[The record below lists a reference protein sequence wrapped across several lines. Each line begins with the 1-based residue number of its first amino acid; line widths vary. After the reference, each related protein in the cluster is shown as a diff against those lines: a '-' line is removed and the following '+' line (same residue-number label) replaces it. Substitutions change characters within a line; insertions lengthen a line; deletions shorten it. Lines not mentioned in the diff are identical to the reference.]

1 MADVVE
7 IVVKATDQS
16 SGVLKGIGSAM
27 TGLNSAV
34 ELVQKAYAAY
44 DKTIG
49 EAMRETVSYAD
60 EVRRLSQITGAS
72 AQQTSRLIQTA
83 DDLKISTEALTAAQ
97 RRLSKDGISLTT
109 EQLARLSDE
118 YLAIG
123 NAADRARFLQEK
135 FGRGGFQFAEAMK
148 QGGDVIRKMADSQA
162 DNLILTA
169 KQVDQAREYE
179 KAVDAAEDAWA
190 GVKYQIGNAVLPAT
204 TELINR
210 MTGNEGLDAA
220 IKRINAGLSQS
231 NRYGAQDTARASM
244 EALKNTPEY
253 IEAAER
259 ALEDFRNEERSASDS
274 GQDLLMTEE
283 ELAEQA
289 ATLAQ
294 EQAVAAQAV
303 QDSNAAFLSNVETLI
318 STQQSIDG
326 YNAKQEEIRQKQ
338 DDVANAINN
347 AIAMGYSP
355 MGQKVTELQRQYQAL
370 SEELMTNSQAF
381 LDNAEAIALANMQK
395 AAASEASA
403 NGTEITEEE
412 QQAIND
418 FAVATGQWTQQA
430 ANLATAQDL
439 MAEALLEGT
448 MTAEQFEKVMD
459 AIMALPPDKKLT
471 VQMVMDIV
479 NQTGTT
485 SSSSGGTVDEGA
497 PDAGAQAAGGPLRAG
512 QWTLVGDKPGGIPTA
527 YSELISPSGY
537 VYNAKQ
543 TRALLS
549 SGRIGRIRALPTG
562 GQINGTAGS
571 PFHAATVLDW
581 LNQTGGTSYGSIG
594 EAQAAYA
601 ASLGGTPA
609 TTNDV
614 AATVTPVVNVAQQS
628 AAAAQ
633 ASAQATQQLATQLA
647 QQGAQQTASLD
658 ALLTATL
665 QLQQDIYTAVR
676 DGVQIGGA

>member
-1 MADVVE
+1 MQGIEDL
-7 IVVKATDQS
+7 KATAEYQ
-16 SGVLKGIGSAM
+16 
-27 TGLNSAV
+27 
-34 ELVQKAYAAY
+34 QAA
-44 DKTIG
+44 
-49 EAMRETVSYAD
+49 
-60 EVRRLSQITGAS
+60 
-72 AQQTSRLIQTA
+72 TS
-83 DDLKISTEALTAAQ
+83 
-97 RRLSKDGISLTT
+97 
-109 EQLARLSDE
+109 
-118 YLAIG
+118 
-123 NAADRARFLQEK
+123 
-135 FGRGGFQFAEAMK
+135 
-148 QGGDVIRKMADSQA
+148 
-162 DNLILTA
+162 
-169 KQVDQAREYE
+169 
-179 KAVDAAEDAWA
+179 
-190 GVKYQIGNAVLPAT
+190 
-204 TELINR
+204 
-210 MTGNEGLDAA
+210 
-220 IKRINAGLSQS
+220 
-231 NRYGAQDTARASM
+231 
-244 EALKNTPEY
+244 
-253 IEAAER
+253 

-294 EQAVAAQAV
+294 EQAAAAQAV

-338 DDVANAINN
+338 EDVANAINN

-355 MGQKVTELQRQYQAL
+355 MGQKVTELQREYQAL

-403 NGTEITEEE
+403 GGVAITEQE

-418 FAVATGQWTQQA
+418 FAVATEQWTQQA

-448 MTAEQFEKVMD
+448 MTAEQFKKVMD

-512 QWTLVGDKPGGIPTA
+512 QWTLVGDKPGGRLA
-527 YSELISPSGY
+527 EYSELISPSGY

-549 SGRIGRIRALPTG
+549 SGKIGRIRALPTG
-562 GQINGTAGS
+562 GQMTDG
-571 PFHAATVLDW
+571 PHAATVLDW

-614 AATVTPVVNVAQQS
+614 AAVVTPVVNVAQQS
-628 AAAAQ
+628 ASAAQ